1 MIILEGF
8 DNSGK
13 STLAQK
19 LGLPVK
25 HAGGPPKDFRQ
36 LTTNLEEQL
45 EYCGKPV
52 VLDRVTCI
60 SDQVYGNK
68 MFDLHLQAYLKQM
81 LKCKSSVLVYCRP
94 PIEAILNFT
103 DHQVKDHDTAEHLE
117 DIKTNAIRYIDR
129 YDQLM
134 STIDHI
140 KFDYTKDADNQAFIN
155 GLILSQVE

>member
-13 STLAQK
+13 STLANK

-25 HAGGPPKDFRQ
+25 HAGGPPKDFKQ
-36 LTTNLEEQL
+36 LVANLEEQL
-45 EYCGKPV
+45 EHCGKPV
-52 VLDRVTCI
+52 ILDRVTCI

-68 MFDLHLQAYLKQM
+68 MFDSHLQAYLRQM
-81 LKCKSSVLVYCRP
+81 LKCKNTVLVYCRP
-94 PIEAILNFT
+94 PIETILNFS
-103 DHQVKDHDTAEHLE
+103 DHQVKAHDTEEHLE
-117 DIKTNAIRYIDR
+117 DIKSNAIKYIDR

-134 STIDHI
+134 STIDHV
-140 KFDYTKDADNQAFIN
+140 KFDYTKDGDNMAFIT